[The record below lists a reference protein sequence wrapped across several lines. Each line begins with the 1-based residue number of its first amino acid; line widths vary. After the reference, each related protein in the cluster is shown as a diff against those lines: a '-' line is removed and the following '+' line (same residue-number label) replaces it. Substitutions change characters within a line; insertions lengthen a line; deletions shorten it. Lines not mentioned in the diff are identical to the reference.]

1 MKVEYK
7 VYENRLKE
15 IGKTQLFSK
24 ELEDMTVY
32 RIARDPDSPN
42 DKLILIGT
50 KWGEEKERTDLPL
63 NNNAVSRYDPAIEKY
78 GSLIITVFGDD
89 IQMYSPSTTTFPVL
103 ARHNDQIVG
112 VPLGQVL
119 SVRRE
124 FGRLRNGFRIDL
136 YIYKVSPLYYIGSIE
151 VSEQ

>member
-32 RIARDPDSPN
+32 TIARASDSPD
-42 DKLILIGT
+42 DKLILIGR
-50 KWGEEKERTDLPL
+50 KWGEEKERTSLPL
-63 NNNAVSRYDPAIEKY
+63 NNRAVSRYDPAIKKY

-103 ARHNDQIVG
+103 VKYNDQIVG
-112 VPLGQVL
+112 VPLGQGL
-119 SVRRE
+119 SVKDE
-124 FGRLRNGFRIDL
+124 FGGLRDGFRMDL
-136 YIYKVSPLYYIGSIE
+136 YIYKVSPRYYIGSIE